1 MSKPRSRAR
10 RVVDAVF
17 AGLTWVAAAGLI
29 LWFYD
34 WINRWYV
41 VVGAVV
47 VLALAAMAV
56 EKLARQHRITPS
68 DQLPSEL
75 PAGPLPTGVVPLPR
89 EPLADAETWV
99 AAEEQI
105 A

>member
-1 MSKPRSRAR
+1 MSKSRSQAR
-10 RVVDAVF
+10 RVVDALF

-41 VVGAVV
+41 VVGVV
-47 VLALAAMAV
+47 LVLALAANAV
-56 EKLARQHRITPS
+56 ENRTRQHRLATPS
-68 DQLPSEL
+68 DPSSSGLLP
-75 PAGPLPTGVVPLPR
+75 PPR
-89 EPLADAETWV
+89 EPAADADGWHPS
-99 AAEEQI
+99 EQRI

>member
-1 MSKPRSRAR
+1 MSKSRSQAR
-10 RVVDAVF
+10 RVLDAFF

-41 VVGAVV
+41 VVGAVLL
-47 VLALAAMAV
+47 LAVAAMAAENV
-56 EKLARQHRITPS
+56 TRQHRIAPS
-68 DQLPSEL
+68 D
-75 PAGPLPTGVVPLPR
+75 PLPTKGLLPVPR
-89 EPLADAETWV
+89 EPLADADGWRVT
-99 AAEEQI
+99 EQRI